1 MLMLIID
8 YDASTANEDAD
19 DDDDGPDASQ
29 DGREG
34 CDSHK
39 GSSLEQGPFLRPQ
52 TLNPKPY
59 PYLYP
64 DYGVCA

>member
-8 YDASTANEDAD
+8 SDASTANEDAD
-19 DDDDGPDASQ
+19 DDDDGPDASR

-39 GSSLEQGPFLRPQ
+39 GSSLE
-52 TLNPKPY
+52 
-59 PYLYP
+59 
-64 DYGVCA
+64 